1 MSPPQVLVLGPT
13 DYGNSFKPYHPDARL
28 VRDRKP
34 ALEMVDKYLEQ
45 LTNTSFITDLGFF
58 NGLIAEESSNNIN
71 QFCDIDYRLLDNVGS
86 LRNLKITRVDSA
98 LRAWMDDA
106 ARKLSDLRKLRVTQ
120 LYSTY
125 DTLLEEFN
133 TLGLPRLSE
142 LSIREVTNV
151 LNTSNLLTRVLDKP
165 PECDALASHTILD
178 RLPGHGRSLTKLAVH
193 LDFATQW
200 AVAATV
206 LTAFLAPIQI
216 LFSRPMTH
224 YAT

>member
-1 MSPPQVLVLGPT
+1 
-13 DYGNSFKPYHPDARL
+13 
-28 VRDRKP
+28 
-34 ALEMVDKYLEQ
+34 MVDKYLEQ

-200 AVAATV
+200 VCPSSN
-206 LTAFLAPIQI
+206 L
-216 LFSRPMTH
+216 SH
-224 YAT
+224 DKSH